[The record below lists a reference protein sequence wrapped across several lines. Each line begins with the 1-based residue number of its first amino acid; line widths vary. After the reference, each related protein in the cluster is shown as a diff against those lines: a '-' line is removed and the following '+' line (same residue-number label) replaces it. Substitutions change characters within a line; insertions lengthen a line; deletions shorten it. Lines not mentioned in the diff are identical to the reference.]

1 MQVRSSKPGP
11 PVELAKDWSAQLR
24 SNGLRAT
31 TASTAVLRGLDG
43 SDQPLT
49 HAELGS
55 VVERIGGQPVERV
68 TLYRVLERLTAVG
81 LVMRYPG
88 PDGTARFGM
97 ADPDAIGHFECN
109 GCHRIIELSRSVVPP
124 KVLEHLARQLQG
136 QGIASGELS
145 LAITGTCSQCSAA
158 GHAGPMVVMARPKG

>member
-1 MQVRSSKPGP
+1 MKESSNAPGSAAA
-11 PVELAKDWSAQLR
+11 EDWSERLR

-31 TASTAVLRGLDG
+31 AASIAVLRCLDS

-49 HAELGS
+49 HAELGPA
-55 VVERIGGQPVERV
+55 VEQASGKPVERV
-68 TLYRVLERLTAVG
+68 TLYRVLERLVAAG
-81 LVMRYPG
+81 LVLRYPG

-97 ADPDAIGHFECN
+97 PGPDAIGHFECN
-109 GCHRIIELSRSVVPP
+109 GCHRIIELSKAVVPP

-145 LAITGTCSQCSAA
+145 LAVTGTCSQCSAA
-158 GHAGPMVVMARPKG
+158 GYAGPMVVMARAKR